1 MSPRPPTPSALAAW
15 PGAARPCCCWRLR
28 YSACSPRR
36 SILLKPD
43 GPGLEGTAPVA
54 RPWRGRRIER
64 TLLDLAQSPSCYVVL
79 CFIKKLATEKT
90 MRSYLCWA
98 IMGALLLAGPA
109 RAENTVPSA
118 EFQEILIKTSLLTL
132 NDANLTGNY
141 AVLHAKLA
149 KVFRDQIT
157 PDGLKKGFKPFA
169 DQK

>member
-1 MSPRPPTPSALAAW
+1 
-15 PGAARPCCCWRLR
+15 
-28 YSACSPRR
+28 
-36 SILLKPD
+36 
-43 GPGLEGTAPVA
+43 
-54 RPWRGRRIER
+54 
-64 TLLDLAQSPSCYVVL
+64 
-79 CFIKKLATEKT
+79 

-98 IMGALLLAGPA
+98 IMGVLLLAGSA

-141 AVLHAKLA
+141 TVLHTKLA

-169 DQK
+169 DQKVDFGLISAKPPIASLEPKLDNRGGLPLHGHLA

>member
-1 MSPRPPTPSALAAW
+1 
-15 PGAARPCCCWRLR
+15 
-28 YSACSPRR
+28 
-36 SILLKPD
+36 
-43 GPGLEGTAPVA
+43 
-54 RPWRGRRIER
+54 
-64 TLLDLAQSPSCYVVL
+64 
-79 CFIKKLATEKT
+79 

-169 DQK
+169 DQKVDFGFISAKPPIASVEAKLDNRGALLLRGSFDTAPSRVTYELDFLPSEGLWKPIMLNVRAKPPNEK

>member
-1 MSPRPPTPSALAAW
+1 
-15 PGAARPCCCWRLR
+15 
-28 YSACSPRR
+28 
-36 SILLKPD
+36 
-43 GPGLEGTAPVA
+43 
-54 RPWRGRRIER
+54 
-64 TLLDLAQSPSCYVVL
+64 
-79 CFIKKLATEKT
+79 

-98 IMGALLLAGPA
+98 IMSALLLAGPA

-169 DQK
+169 DQKVDFGLISAKPPIASVEAKLDNRGALLLRGYFDTTPSRVSYEFDFIPSEGLWKPIMLNVRVKPPNEK

>member
-1 MSPRPPTPSALAAW
+1 
-15 PGAARPCCCWRLR
+15 
-28 YSACSPRR
+28 
-36 SILLKPD
+36 
-43 GPGLEGTAPVA
+43 
-54 RPWRGRRIER
+54 
-64 TLLDLAQSPSCYVVL
+64 
-79 CFIKKLATEKT
+79 

-169 DQK
+169 DQKVDFGLISAKPPIASVEAKIDNRGALLLRGYFDTTPSRVSYEFDFIPSEGLWKPIMLNVRVKPPNEK